1 MLESLACVRALGLA
15 ALATRRVGRCEVVVV
30 GLGLAAVAERHRR
43 SVWAGTLVRRLPAGP
58 SPHQST
64 QSSVAICP
72 RRLCELHHSLAVS
85 ATLGLRVLRWGVGW
99 WAAMVVGVCRER
111 VVQGGHVR

>member
-43 SVWAGTLVRRLPAGP
+43 SVWASTLVRRLPAGP

-64 QSSVAICP
+64 QSSVG
-72 RRLCELHHSLAVS
+72 RLCELRHSLVVS
-85 ATLGLRVLRWGVGW
+85 ATLGRRSC
-99 WAAMVVGVCRER
+99 VGVWAGGRWWVWGSAAGVLVR
-111 VVQGGHVR
+111 GGHVR